1 MCVSQCIIAPMA
13 ISGQYY
19 MLTFQLFPV
28 QMLFS
33 KPCAFTKQARAAA
46 AWQCCRE
53 KLFIGNC
60 STEEAVHTE
69 TVSSTTSLPLQSTQS
84 YSPRGTCPVSFF
96 TEQVSCS
103 LAFQLLILPH
113 GLEIKRQFLPF
124 PSLPSHSSL
133 AVKCWVLGI

>member
-13 ISGQYY
+13 ISGQYH

-96 TEQVSCS
+96 TEQVPCS

-113 GLEIKRQFLPF
+113 GLEIKRQFLPS
-124 PSLPSHSSL
+124 PSLPFL
-133 AVKCWVLGI
+133 ATAAWQ